1 MELKSYGD
9 AGKVAQEVLSSLEG
23 RQKRNVQFFKIIRF
37 LKIYRNRN
45 KIKLKAIKLL
55 VYQSKVCI
63 FNKISSN
70 LTKLFHV
77 FVFSQH
83 KNWSLIKLRQ
93 LSTSNA
99 NYNTDLKTP
108 LENKTQSTPP
118 PPQPKRSGSGALKFF
133 AFAVT
138 GFTIGLGY
146 ATLNPDARKQV
157 ESVIPQSSYLF
168 DYVDGLIKDYKP
180 SIQQPPK
187 PKEIA

>member
-1 MELKSYGD
+1 M
-9 AGKVAQEVLSSLEG
+9 
-23 RQKRNVQFFKIIRF
+23 
-37 LKIYRNRN
+37 
-45 KIKLKAIKLL
+45 
-55 VYQSKVCI
+55 
-63 FNKISSN
+63 
-70 LTKLFHV
+70 
-77 FVFSQH
+77 
-83 KNWSLIKLRQ
+83 IKLRQ
-93 LSTSNA
+93 LSTSNV

-118 PPQPKRSGSGALKFF
+118 PPPPKRSGSGAFKFF

-168 DYVDGLIKDYKP
+168 DFVDGLIKDYKP
-180 SIQQPPK
+180 NIQQPPK